1 MTRLLSGRGW
11 GVFLLTG
18 AILVL
23 AGATPARAQYFT
35 IERFHSEI
43 QIDEDGSFIVKET
56 VELTFDRDR
65 HGIFREIP
73 YKYVNELGDVNTTPL
88 EVLSVKN
95 ETGKSRQY
103 KVSKPGG
110 FVNIRIG
117 DPDRYV
123 RGRQVYVITYKVEN
137 ALLFF
142 DDHDELY
149 WNVTGNEWKA
159 PIRAVSV
166 EITLDTDKKV
176 QNFTAGCYT
185 GRYGSSESE
194 CGWEFSGNRTVFT
207 CQTNLNT
214 GEGFTVALG
223 WDKGIVRAPT
233 DWQKF
238 WWVVNLREN
247 WVYIVPFV
255 VLLFMLHRWYRRGRD
270 PKVREAVTVMYE
282 PPKFDGKYLSP
293 GEVGALVDEKMD
305 QRDITASVIG
315 LAVKGYIKIEETS
328 VAGLI
333 TLFDRTDYKLIKEKE
348 ADDKLSPLERQ
359 LLGDIF
365 VDNAETIMISEMKK
379 KFYKNISGLKR
390 TTFKQLVDK
399 KYFPTSPEAVQGRY
413 ALVGFLL
420 IFLGVFASF
429 FFTEGTPWKGIISF
443 GVSGIIVLL
452 FARAMPAKTRVGA
465 LARMDILGFQE
476 FMNRADKD
484 RLERMGEKDLFYKYL
499 PYAIALDVV
508 DNWADAFKDIYKEPP
523 NWYSSAHG
531 FTNFNTRS
539 FSQSLNTI
547 TTSLGSAMYTAPRGS
562 GAGGGGGG
570 GGFSGGGGGG
580 GGGGSW

>member
-1 MTRLLSGRGW
+1 MFRILLISGWR
-11 GVFLLTG
+11 FLLLTG
-18 AILVL
+18 AVL
-23 AGATPARAQYFT
+23 FFVGSSPVLAQYFT

-43 QIDEDGSFIVKET
+43 TIDEDGSFLVKET
-56 VELTFDRDR
+56 IELTFDRDR

-73 YKYVNELGDVNTTPL
+73 YRYMNELGDVSTTPL

-95 ETGKSRQY
+95 DAGKSRPY
-103 KVSKPGG
+103 KVSRPGG

-123 RGRQVYVITYKVEN
+123 RGRQVYVITYKVKN
-137 ALLFF
+137 GLLFF

-159 PIRAVSV
+159 PIRAASA
-166 EITLDTDKKV
+166 EIVLETDKKI
-176 QNFTAGCYT
+176 QDFTAGCYT

-194 CGWEFSGNRTVFT
+194 CMWEFSGNRAVFT
-207 CQTNLNT
+207 CQIGLGT

-223 WDKGIVRAPT
+223 WDKGIVSAPT
-233 DWQKF
+233 GWQKF
-238 WWVVNLREN
+238 WWAVNLREN
-247 WVYIVPFV
+247 WVYLVPVFV
-255 VLLFMLHRWYRRGRD
+255 LFFMLHRWYRKGRD

-282 PPKFDGKYLSP
+282 PPKFDGRYLPP
-293 GEVGALVDEKMD
+293 GEVGALVDERMD

-315 LAVKGYIKIEETS
+315 LAVKGYMKIEETS

-333 TLFDRTDYKLIKEKE
+333 PLFDRTDYKLIKEKD
-348 ADDKLSPLERQ
+348 ADDQLGPLERQ
-359 LLGDIF
+359 LLNDIF
-365 VDNAETIMISEMKK
+365 VGNAGTIMVSEMKK
-379 KFYKNISGLKR
+379 KFYKNISGLKK
-390 TTFKQLVDK
+390 TTFKQLVEK
-399 KYFPTSPEAVQGRY
+399 KYFPTTPEKVQGRY

-429 FFTEGTPWKGIISF
+429 LFTEATPWKGIISF
-443 GVSGIIVLL
+443 GLSGVIILV
-452 FARAMPAKTRVGA
+452 FSGAMPVKTRAGA
-465 LARMDILGFQE
+465 LARMEILGFQE
-476 FMNRADKD
+476 FMNRADRD

-523 NWYSSAHG
+523 SWYASAHG

-539 FSQSLNTI
+539 FTQSLNTI
-547 TTSLGSAMYTAPRGS
+547 TTSLGSAMYSAPRGS
-562 GAGGGGGG
+562 GTGGGG